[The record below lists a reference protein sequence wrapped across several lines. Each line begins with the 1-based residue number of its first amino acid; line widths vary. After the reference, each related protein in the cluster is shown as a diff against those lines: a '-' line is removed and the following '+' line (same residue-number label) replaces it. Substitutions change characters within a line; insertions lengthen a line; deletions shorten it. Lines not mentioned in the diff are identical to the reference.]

1 MQRWEKNS
9 PSSKPGAHR
18 HADRHSEVP
27 TFAPTLYALYLDA
40 EIKKKHTN
48 KMQDFA
54 VRIKPHITWSW
65 VSVKFVNIADNN
77 ANKDNIVLELTSSVV
92 TISGSSPSMLV

>member
-9 PSSKPGAHR
+9 PNSKPAAHR
-18 HADRHSEVP
+18 HADTHNEVP
-27 TFAPTLYALYLDA
+27 TFASTLYALYLDA
-40 EIKKKHTN
+40 EIKKNKQN

-54 VRIKPHITWSW
+54 VRIKPQYMIKF
-65 VSVKFVNIADNN
+65 VKFVNIPDND

-92 TISGSSPSMLV
+92 TISGSRPSMLV

>member
-1 MQRWEKNS
+1 
-9 PSSKPGAHR
+9 
-18 HADRHSEVP
+18 
-27 TFAPTLYALYLDA
+27 
-40 EIKKKHTN
+40 
-48 KMQDFA
+48 MQDFA